1 MRKRVLVVDDEPD
14 VVTYICSI
22 LEDNGFETATA
33 ADGEE
38 AMKKVLEQRPDCVT
52 LDISMPHT
60 SGVRFYRWLKESP
73 EMKDIPVIIVTGIS
87 DDFKRFISTRRQV
100 PPPEGYLSKPIE
112 EESLLM
118 LVRALCD
125 RGESP

>member
-60 SGVRFYRWLKESP
+60 RGKVLQ
-73 EMKDIPVIIVTGIS
+73 VA
-87 DDFKRFISTRRQV
+87 KRKPRD
-100 PPPEGYLSKPIE
+100 EGHSCHNRHRHI
-112 EESLLM
+112 
-118 LVRALCD
+118 
-125 RGESP
+125 

>member
-1 MRKRVLVVDDEPD
+1 
-14 VVTYICSI
+14 
-22 LEDNGFETATA
+22 
-33 ADGEE
+33 
-38 AMKKVLEQRPDCVT
+38 
-52 LDISMPHT
+52 MPHT

-73 EMKDIPVIIVTGIS
+73 EMRDIPVIIVTGIS
-87 DDFKRFISTRRQV
+87 DDFKRFISTRREV

-125 RGESP
+125 RGGSP